1 MSKKLDHMKFDIADY
16 VTDPKTKRRYKK
28 GKFLG
33 RVSPPPSPFLSW
45 YSPSDS
51 FVREALQNASN

>member
-1 MSKKLDHMKFDIADY
+1 MAKRADMKFDIPDY

-33 RVSPPPSPFLSW
+33 RVCPL
-45 YSPSDS
+45 
-51 FVREALQNASN
+51 VRSTP